1 MTRGPVYRN
10 GRVPD
15 FRHVKLAF
23 GSRFNEI
30 GAIPGGKF
38 AWQPQSVL
46 PTRRTDFAR
55 HILTGFRIARP
66 SPGVRITTI
75 HRSLMARY
83 RGKDSITRSQRRTTV
98 YRPADH
104 AATEPVLEGGCEF
117 RRVVAFAGLID
128 PGAYCNAVGG
138 DGACND
144 AGKKSGR
151 ERGHAPLLQR
161 KPQGDAETFE
171 LSPVWQSAAARSPKH
186 DR

>member
-30 GAIPGGKF
+30 GAIRGGKI
-38 AWQPQSVL
+38 ARQPRSVL
-46 PTRRTDFAR
+46 LTRRTDFAR
-55 HILTGFRIARP
+55 RILTGFRVEGP

-83 RGKDSITRSQRRTTV
+83 RGKDSITRSQRQTTV
-98 YRPADH
+98 RRPAGH
-104 AATEPVLEGGCEF
+104 AATEPVLEGKCEF
-117 RRVVAFAGLID
+117 RRVAAFAGIVD
-128 PGAYCNAVGG
+128 PGAQRNAVGD
-138 DGACND
+138 DGARND

-151 ERGHAPLLQR
+151 ERGHTQR
-161 KPQGDAETFE
+161 
-171 LSPVWQSAAARSPKH
+171 L
-186 DR
+186 